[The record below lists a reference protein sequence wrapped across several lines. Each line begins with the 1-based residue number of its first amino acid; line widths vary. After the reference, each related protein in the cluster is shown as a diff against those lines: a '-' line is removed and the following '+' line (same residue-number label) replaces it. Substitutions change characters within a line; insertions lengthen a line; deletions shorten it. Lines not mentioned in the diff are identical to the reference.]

1 MWSTFSF
8 LIKINVK
15 HVERSCQE
23 LNKECDEFLIQLSSF
38 LSELFQVETLMLT
51 HSGHMQQHTSLEQ
64 SLYKCIVATEAQVSC
79 VAACPEIVLLIPS
92 TQWAV
97 WWVVIIADASYSS
110 AKYLITYNMTLLM
123 AIWCPHIWTEVSSPI
138 TNGPCFEIVNKETQ
152 FILKCCFQ
160 KWTDNARIVEEYKI
174 NSPFPSMPEPQYTC
188 FEKFKQ
194 RANSYA
200 VVCVFQVCIIVKYNT
215 SPVPPRPPGLQ
226 T

>member
-1 MWSTFSF
+1 MYCGHGGTGV
-8 LIKINVK
+8 L
-15 HVERSCQE
+15 CG
-23 LNKECDEFLIQLSSF
+23 CLS
-38 LSELFQVETLMLT
+38 
-51 HSGHMQQHTSLEQ
+51 
-64 SLYKCIVATEAQVSC
+64 
-79 VAACPEIVLLIPS
+79 
-92 TQWAV
+92 WN
-97 WWVVIIADASYSS
+97 SS
-110 AKYLITYNMTLLM
+110 AHSINSVSSVMSCYHSRCFLFISKIFDNIYNMTLLM

-174 NSPFPSMPEPQYTC
+174 NSPFPPMPEPQYTC

-215 SPVPPRPPGLQ
+215 SPVPSRPAGLQ